1 MGQGRGFALLA
12 VGAGLFMAPH
22 VYVYADG
29 GAVVAREQ
37 HGGLLVTVD
46 ADTAEEMVGRMRE
59 QGYPQAD
66 IVGELVEVAAPPPST
81 SPDVCVA
88 GPKLIRIAV

>member
-1 MGQGRGFALLA
+1 VRARRAKKALCCFSLTPTSA
-12 VGAGLFMAPH
+12 RARRYYLLFDP
-22 VYVYADG
+22 
-29 GAVVAREQ
+29 Q
-37 HGGLLVTVD
+37 TSGGLLVTVD